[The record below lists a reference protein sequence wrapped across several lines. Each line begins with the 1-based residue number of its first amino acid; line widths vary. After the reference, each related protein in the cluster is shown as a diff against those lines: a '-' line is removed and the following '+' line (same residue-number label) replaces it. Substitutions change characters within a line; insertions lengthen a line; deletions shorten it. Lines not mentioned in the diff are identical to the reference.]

1 MAENLWN
8 SWSAAGAAAS
18 ANSPRA
24 IDDEW
29 RKWIAHNV
37 MNLNSPDSIVTVLVQ
52 NGFALDASKREVA
65 AAQAHP
71 YVQAG
76 MAQMNKLRKRDWVID
91 NYRRLNEQLPDFDKV
106 DRRHK
111 LSRDEFH
118 RDYYTTNRPVVIEGA
133 MEDWPALTKW
143 NPQYLKQHYGD
154 LVVETQHNRN
164 TDARYEINQAQL
176 RTQMRLGDYVD
187 KITSVEATN
196 DLYITANNSS
206 RNGEVLKDLWK
217 DIVMLPEYL
226 KTDPTSKGFFWFGPK
241 GTVTPLHH
249 DLTNNFMAQVHGR
262 KLVRIVPA
270 CYLPYVYNS
279 FNCYSDIDLD
289 NIDYARHPLFRQA
302 KVLDVEIGPGD
313 VLFLPIGCWHYVR
326 GLEISI
332 TMSFTNFVF
341 NNDFVSHYST
351 YHEIGL

>member
-1 MAENLWN
+1 
-8 SWSAAGAAAS
+8 
-18 ANSPRA
+18 
-24 IDDEW
+24 
-29 RKWIAHNV
+29 
-37 MNLNSPDSIVTVLVQ
+37 
-52 NGFALDASKREVA
+52 
-65 AAQAHP
+65 
-71 YVQAG
+71 
-76 MAQMNKLRKRDWVID
+76 
-91 NYRRLNEQLPDFDKV
+91 
-106 DRRHK
+106 
-111 LSRDEFH
+111 
-118 RDYYTTNRPVVIEGA
+118 

-143 NPQYLKQHYGD
+143 NPQYLKQNYGN

-164 TDARYEINQAQL
+164 TDVRYEINQSQL

-341 NNDFVSHYST
+341 NNDFVSHYTT
-351 YHEIGL
+351 YNEIGL